1 MPSENPPNSALQ
13 PVRIVPI
20 DQIGLLDLNEFQRY
34 TRLTDQNPR
43 SGTEGLHLPL
53 LGLFGEVGG
62 LLSELKKKQRDKD
75 SYFGYRESVIEEF
88 GDVLWYFANI
98 SDRAGLDL
106 SILAQR
112 STQASPDRDGAES
125 RNVCT
130 FADIESKRDHQ
141 GPVSDAAFEH
151 CVLNLAAKTGIMLQH
166 FSTGTVEQNCDV
178 LSADLVEIFKAL
190 LQAADHADISLQ
202 DAAKG
207 NLRKIWSRWPSEKVY
222 PPLFDTSFPTEEQ
235 LPRTLTV
242 TLQEKVYGERV
253 FVMQQANGINIGDRL
268 TDNIAEPDDY
278 RFHDV
283 FHWTY
288 AAILGWSPVTR
299 ALLKLKR
306 KSSAATDENQ
316 DGSRAQL
323 IEEGVATWIFNHGRS
338 LNFYENVS
346 SVDYRLLKSIQEFV
360 KGYEVAKCPL
370 WVWEEAILKGFRS
383 FRFLRQHRGAVLH
396 LDLQTR
402 TTNINL
408 LH

>member
-1 MPSENPPNSALQ
+1 MPSNHHDNSARQ
-13 PVRIVPI
+13 PVRIIPI
-20 DQIGLLDLNEFQRY
+20 DQIGVLDLNEFQRY

-98 SDRAGLDL
+98 ADRANLDL
-106 SILAQR
+106 SMLAQR
-112 STQASPDRDGAES
+112 TLQGTTDRNQVES
-125 RNVCT
+125 QKIGT
-130 FADIESKRDHQ
+130 FADIESTRDHQ
-141 GPVSDAAFEH
+141 GPVSDAAFERG
-151 CVLNLAAKTGIMLQH
+151 VLNLAAKTGILLQH
-166 FSTGTVEQNCDV
+166 FSTGAVEQAREV
-178 LSADLVEIFKAL
+178 LSADLVDVLKAL

-222 PPLFDTSFPTEEQ
+222 PALFDTSFPTEEQ

-242 TLQEKVYGERV
+242 TLQEKVYGQRV

-288 AAILGWSPVTR
+288 TAILGWSPVTR

-306 KSSAATDENQ
+306 KSSAATDENE
-316 DGSRAQL
+316 DGARAQL

-370 WVWEEAILKGFRS
+370 WVWEEAILKGFQA
-383 FRFLRQHRGAVLH
+383 FRFLRQHRGGVLH

-402 TTNINL
+402 TTNISL